1 MYPHE
6 RSLVKRLANQPF
18 VLIGINSDPKA
29 RLRTAMKSNNITWRS
44 FWDGGKTGG
53 PIASAWGVRSWPTIY
68 VVDDRGVIRY
78 KNVRGPKMDD
88 AVDTLLKKAT
98 VTLAENLKSDDP
110 LVRGLAAYRMGKYGA
125 KDARTVVSGLLKDE
139 ADVVRQ
145 RAAVGLALLGKPDKS
160 LLPLLRKAVADKDA
174 GVQADSLV
182 TLGQA
187 GDRESIGLVVEALS
201 AKNADVRKAAITSAG
216 DLKAAEAVEALSGL
230 TANKDMTV
238 ARAAIAALGRVGGKE
253 GSAALKTLA
262 AKPDHPARVWITAAL
277 FLSGDKAS
285 GKAFEGL
292 LVDDDVKIRR
302 DAVSAL
308 VSLKGLETQP
318 LYLQAL
324 KDKDASVRKVAR
336 DVLKKSKDPGVQ
348 KALGET
354 LALEVDD
361 LLPKLRNRQTVSAAS
376 SQLVSMGVDVV
387 PLLMER
393 LGTEKTAAGQDGI
406 ARTIFGL
413 RSNKSVTT
421 ALRAGLKS
429 KVHVVQGWSAFL
441 LHFTSQDS
449 TLVPTLAEFAKSD
462 FKLLNSHSV
471 RALGRFK
478 SKQAT
483 DALAASIKKSTLL
496 ANTAILSLQR
506 QDTPAA
512 AQVLGSLLKDPKVGP
527 RAASALKRMKTPEA
541 KKFGKPS
548 STPSASS
555 APSIKDAQAA
565 KAAAETFV
573 ELSQGGLGLKGVG
586 KALGKP
592 EETKA
597 TEVRFHAAGG
607 KKLPSRF
614 GPPLGNQNALLVKF
628 RSVKDNVVVVVMT
641 KNRGKYGWWDV
652 LSIPKADF
660 AKLKRLLPASP
671 AKGVKVRK
679 GLKARKR
686 AAR

>member
-1 MYPHE
+1 M
-6 RSLVKRLANQPF
+6 
-18 VLIGINSDPKA
+18 
-29 RLRTAMKSNNITWRS
+29 
-44 FWDGGKTGG
+44 
-53 PIASAWGVRSWPTIY
+53 
-68 VVDDRGVIRY
+68 
-78 KNVRGPKMDD
+78 
-88 AVDTLLKKAT
+88 
-98 VTLAENLKSDDP
+98 
-110 LVRGLAAYRMGKYGA
+110 
-125 KDARTVVSGLLKDE
+125 
-139 ADVVRQ
+139 
-145 RAAVGLALLGKPDKS
+145 
-160 LLPLLRKAVADKDA
+160 
-174 GVQADSLV
+174 
-182 TLGQA
+182 LGQVD
-187 GDRESIGLVVEALS
+187 DRESIGLVVEALS

-216 DLKAAEAVEALSGL
+216 DLKATEAVEALSGL
-230 TANKDMTV
+230 TANKDATV
-238 ARAAIAALGRVGGKE
+238 ARAAIAALGRVGGKA
-253 GSAALKTLA
+253 GSSALKALA
-262 AKPDHPARVWITAAL
+262 AKPDHPARVWITTAL
-277 FLSGDKAS
+277 FLAGDKAS

-308 VSLKGLETQP
+308 ASLKGLETQP

-336 DVLKKSKDPGVQ
+336 DVLKKSKDPAVQ

-376 SQLVSMGVDVV
+376 SQLVAMGVDVV

-393 LGTEKTAAGQDGI
+393 LGTEKTAVGQDGI

-413 RSNKSVTT
+413 RSNKSVATT
-421 ALRAGLKS
+421 LKAGLKS

-441 LHFTSQDS
+441 LHVTSQDP
-449 TLVPTLAEFAKSD
+449 TLVPTLAEFATSD

-478 SKQAT
+478 SKPAT
-483 DALAASIKKSTLL
+483 DALAAAIKKSSLL

-512 AQVLGSLLKDPKVGP
+512 AQVLGSLLKDPKVGQ

-541 KKFGKPS
+541 KKFAKPS
-548 STPSASS
+548 STPSPSASS
-555 APSIKDAQAA
+555 TPSIKDAQTA

-573 ELSQGGLGLKGVG
+573 ELSQSGLGLKGVG
-586 KALGKP
+586 KALGKS

-597 TEVRFHAAGG
+597 TEVRVYTAGG

-614 GPPLGNQNALLVKF
+614 GPPLGKQNALLVKF

-679 GLKARKR
+679 SPDSSSSTKKLARLYFGRLDKDKDGKLSAKEWEMAGRVRVLFEKQKIELAIPADVDKFAKAF
-686 AAR
+686 AASRR

>member
-29 RLRTAMKSNNITWRS
+29 RLRTAMKNNNITWRS

-78 KNVRGPKMDD
+78 KNVRGPKMDV
-88 AVDTLLKKAT
+88 AVETLLKQAT

-110 LVRGLAAYRMGKYGA
+110 LIRGLAAYRMGKYGA
-125 KDARTVVSGLLKDE
+125 KDARAVVSELLEDD

-160 LLPLLRKAVADKDA
+160 LLPLLRKAVADKDT
-174 GVQADSLV
+174 GVQADSLAV
-182 TLGQA
+182 LGQA

-201 AKNADVRKAAITSAG
+201 AKNADVRRAAIISAG
-216 DLKAAEAVEALSGL
+216 ELKATEAVEALSGL
-230 TANKDMTV
+230 TANKDTTV
-238 ARAAIAALGRVGGKE
+238 SRAAIAALGRVGGTK
-253 GSAALKTLA
+253 GTTALKTLA
-262 AKPDHPARVWITAAL
+262 ATSDHPARVWITAAL

-285 GKAFEGL
+285 GKAFKGL
-292 LVDDDVKIRR
+292 VTDKNVVVRR
-302 DAVSAL
+302 DAVTAL
-308 VSLKGLETQP
+308 ASLKGLETLP

-324 KDKDASVRKVAR
+324 QDKDAKVRTTAR
-336 DVLKKSKDPGVQ
+336 EVLRKSKDPKVQ
-348 KALGET
+348 KALKDV

-361 LLPKLRNRQTVSAAS
+361 LLPKLRSRQTVMAAS
-376 SQLVSMGVDVV
+376 RQLVALGADVA

-393 LGTEKTAAGQDGI
+393 LGTEKTALGQDGI
-406 ARTIFGL
+406 ARTIFGM

-421 ALRAGLKS
+421 ILKAGLKS

-441 LHFTSQDS
+441 LHFNGADP
-449 TLVPTLAEFAKSD
+449 TLLPVLAEFATSD

-478 SKQAT
+478 DKRAT
-483 DALAASIKKSTLL
+483 DALAASVKKSPLL

-512 AQVLGSLLKDPKVGP
+512 ARVLGGLLENPKVST
-527 RAASALKRMKTPEA
+527 RAAAALKKMKTPEA
-541 KKFGKPS
+541 KKFVKPS

-555 APSIKDAQAA
+555 TVSVKDALAA

-573 ELSQGGLGLKGVG
+573 SLSQGGLGLKGVG

-597 TEVRFHAAGG
+597 TEVRIHTAGG
-607 KKLPSRF
+607 KRLPNKF

-641 KNRGKYGWWDV
+641 KSKGKYGWWDV
-652 LSIPKADF
+652 LSIPKTDF
-660 AKLKRLLPASP
+660 EKLKRLLPASS

-679 GLKARKR
+679 R
-686 AAR
+686 ASR